1 MVDPSQFFSVL
12 TTIIEFSKKSEEM
25 VEDFNELRMTCE
37 SIQNVL
43 KGSALTY
50 LSIDFQKT
58 LMSDLSDALNLLQSV
73 KLPDT
78 MAQKFISS
86 IKSLLPGN
94 KIAQIKE
101 MTSKLLRYVQQIN
114 MIILNVNL
122 VENPYRYPPT
132 KKLKKCNLNSESL
145 TPNLNNELGPT
156 LNSDLG
162 PTLDSNNNAN
172 LNRTLYEIVWNGSS
186 EMISKLAMN
195 PNIKV
200 VEALEV
206 PAIESL
212 PENKKKEVFSCGRGK
227 FTIFKNPPFGSKEDV
242 NIFNSLSR
250 DHIVLKVQ
258 KSKKVQKN
266 LADEMFFTCNND
278 ENKEEIV
285 EENKNNTK
293 IHLEKLA
300 DSKNKEKNEEKE
312 GENFELD
319 FFIEDKSLN
328 GTYIQKKNQTSWIR
342 TIKNEDFYVEIGDL
356 IGLVMLK
363 EATNPEELKFSFG
376 FYINKK
382 IE

>member
-50 LSIDFQKT
+50 LSVDFQKT
-58 LMSDLSDALNLLQSV
+58 LMSDLSEALNLLQSV

-78 MAQKFISS
+78 IAQKFISS

-114 MIILNVNL
+114 MIILNVKL
-122 VENPYRYPPT
+122 VEDPYRHPPT
-132 KKLKKCNLNSESL
+132 KKLKNCNLNSEGL
-145 TPNLNNELGPT
+145 TPTLNNELGPT

-162 PTLDSNNNAN
+162 PTLDSNNNNN
-172 LNRTLYEIVWNGSS
+172 LNKTIYEIVWNGSS

-200 VEALEV
+200 VEGLEV
-206 PAIESL
+206 PSIESL

-227 FTIFKNPPFGSKEDV
+227 FTIFKNPPFGSKEDI

-250 DHIVLKVQ
+250 EHITLKVQ
-258 KSKKVQKN
+258 KSKKIQKN

-278 ENKEEIV
+278 DDKEEVV
-285 EENKNNTK
+285 EENKNNSKKTC
-293 IHLEKLA
+293 EKSA
-300 DSKNKEKNEEKE
+300 DSKTKEKNEEKE
-312 GENFELD
+312 SENFELD
-319 FFIEDKSLN
+319 FFVEDKSLN

-363 EATNPEELKFSFG
+363 EANNTEELKFSFG

>member
-1 MVDPSQFFSVL
+1 MVDPSQIFPVL
-12 TTIIEFSKKSEEM
+12 NAIIEFSKKSEEII
-25 VEDFNELRMTCE
+25 EDFNELRMTCE

-50 LSIDFQKT
+50 LSVDFQKT
-58 LMSDLSDALNLLQSV
+58 LFSDLSEALKLLQSV

-78 MAQKFISS
+78 IAQKFISS
-86 IKSLLPGN
+86 IRSLLPGN
-94 KIAQIKE
+94 KIVQIKE
-101 MTSKLLRYVQQIN
+101 MTSKLLRYVQQLN
-114 MIILNVNL
+114 MIMLNAKL
-122 VENPYRYPPT
+122 IEDPYRHPPT
-132 KKLKKCNLNSESL
+132 KKPKNCSLNNNEGL
-145 TPNLNNELGPT
+145 TPTLNNELGPT

-162 PTLDSNNNAN
+162 PTLDSNNNN
-172 LNRTLYEIVWNGSS
+172 NNEKTIYEIVWNGSS

-206 PAIESL
+206 PKIEGL
-212 PENKKKEVFSCGRGK
+212 PENKKKEIFSCGRGK

-250 DHIVLKVQ
+250 EHITLKVQ

-266 LADEMFFTCNND
+266 LADEMFFTCND
-278 ENKEEIV
+278 ENKEVAV
-285 EENKNNTK
+285 EESKSSSKKNC
-293 IHLEKLA
+293 EKPA
-300 DSKNKEKNEEKE
+300 NSKNELKNEEKE
-312 GENFELD
+312 GEIFELD

-342 TIKNEDFYVEIGDL
+342 TIKNEDFFVEIGDL

-363 EATNPEELKFSFG
+363 EANNPEDLKFAFG